1 MLKQKDVATLTEESR
16 TLHRPLCLAEDE
28 ERQSPALFRHRDR
41 LGRPMDQES
50 EGEECKDEVELI
62 EGTRRMAVNG
72 NYEKRRPTKTDGR

>member
-1 MLKQKDVATLTEESR
+1 MLKQKDVAALTEESR

-28 ERQSPALFRHRDR
+28 ERQLPALFRHRDR
-41 LGRPMDQES
+41 LGRPTNQES